1 MEGGSTQPRSEI
13 PAAVILGKVSQGTGH
28 MSRAAGT
35 ARERRTNKSKV
46 GSLSAGPARRMR
58 AGREFGDMGEMV
70 SYGPGNRPMG
80 EEAQEEQEAAVCI
93 QRLWKEL
100 TSGAAP
106 KRAALE
112 GVIDLMWPA
121 LEVATE
127 GGDGKLQRKKQLYC
141 AVPTA
146 LANQLTI
153 LQKQL

>member
-1 MEGGSTQPRSEI
+1 
-13 PAAVILGKVSQGTGH
+13 

-35 ARERRTNKSKV
+35 ARERRTNKSTM
-46 GSLSAGPARRMR
+46 GSLPVGPARRMW

-127 GGDGKLQRKKQLYC
+127 DGDGKLQRKKQLYC